1 LFAEIAE
8 PDRYVNSL
16 QFFLTVVCGK
26 RTIFA
31 MKTLGENA
39 KKIPA
44 LSAIYRECG
53 GAGAHE
59 GGLI

>member
-39 KKIPA
+39 KKSRHCQ
-44 LSAIYRECG
+44 LFTVSAEARERMK
-53 GAGAHE
+53 E
-59 GGLI
+59 D